1 MFLLV
6 LFVCVFFFYFLDGSK
21 QRQKLRGKISNEKV
35 RLTKTVD
42 TYNKLYADNSVQ
54 LADIEAGNFPWKTE
68 LINEDGNLFF
78 FTYKSDLD
86 RVSVLFVMVLMSDD
100 WELLGG

>member
-1 MFLLV
+1 MIVSFG
-6 LFVCVFFFYFLDGSK
+6 FVVWFFFFYFLDGSK

-42 TYNKLYADNSVQ
+42 AYNKLYADNSVQ

-78 FTYKSDLD
+78 FHKSDLA
-86 RVSVLFVMVLMSDD
+86 RVLVLFVMVLMSDD